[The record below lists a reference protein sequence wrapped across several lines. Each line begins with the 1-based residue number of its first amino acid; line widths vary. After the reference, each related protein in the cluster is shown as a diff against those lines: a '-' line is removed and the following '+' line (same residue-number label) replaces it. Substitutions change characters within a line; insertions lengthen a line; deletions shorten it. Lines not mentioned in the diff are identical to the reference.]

1 MSGTN
6 FFLFMSQY
14 IMVSALPIFIMESL
28 GGGELEA
35 GLAMTSF
42 QCGAVLCRPLAGK
55 CIDAVNKRRLLFTA
69 TVAFL
74 LIMTGF
80 SVFQTFTG
88 LYVLRFAHGIVFA
101 IGTTCA
107 ATLVALL
114 LPAQKKGTGI
124 GYFALSTNLAMVVG
138 PFIGLILAQ
147 QFGSDVL
154 FFFMIGLALLTV
166 ILANVCHQPHHDTD
180 GALHC
185 FCFLRDWLWC
195 VKPCFSNACR
205 QKCMPGKERRCH
217 CNVLLVSGYFRWF
230 GRRSLRDRCK
240 ACRL

>member
-1 MSGTN
+1 MQEKLWTSEFFSMSGTN
-6 FFLFMSQY
+6 FFFFMSQY

-166 ILANVCHQPHHDTD
+166 ILANVCHMPDD
-180 GALHC
+180 VILPSKRKKKG
-185 FCFLRDWLWC
+185 FLPSC
-195 VKPCFSNACR
+195 
-205 QKCMPGKERRCH
+205 
-217 CNVLLVSGYFRWF
+217 
-230 GRRSLRDRCK
+230 
-240 ACRL
+240 